1 MDLIA
6 ISSFLFLA
14 ALLVISPG
22 PNGVLIVRT
31 ATLYGSKEAYFNIL
45 GFLGAFYIHGTL
57 SILGIS
63 LLLVQSAQ
71 AFLVF
76 KVLGAAYLCWM
87 GIQSI
92 LAARKKT
99 LTIDDS
105 VASEAKRALSF
116 REAWLQGFIT
126 NVLNPKVSMFYLAVF
141 PQFISLSQ
149 SPQNAYLLVTLH
161 ACVNFLWFAGVIT
174 LLSKVGQK
182 VRQGRANNWLKSV
195 TGVVFV
201 GFGLKLLFLKS
212 VVSQ

>member
-6 ISSFLFLA
+6 ISSFVFLA

-31 ATLYGSKEAYFNIL
+31 ATLYGSKAAYFNIL

-87 GIQSI
+87 GVQSI
-92 LAARKKT
+92 LSARKKPIN
-99 LTIDDS
+99 IDPDIKES
-105 VASEAKRALSF
+105 NYELSF
-116 REAWLQGFIT
+116 KEAWLQGFIT
-126 NVLNPKVSMFYLAVF
+126 NALNPKVSMFYLAVF

-161 ACVNFLWFAGVIT
+161 ACVNFIWFAGVIT

-182 VRQGRANNWLKSV
+182 VRQGRANGWLKSV

-212 VVSQ
+212 LVSQ